1 MASLE
6 ISPNELIKKAAEGLK
21 KDIKMPDWA
30 AFVKT
35 GAFRE
40 RIPDT
45 KDWWYHRAAAILRKI
60 YIQSPIGVN
69 KLSVLYGG
77 KKNMGVKP
85 ERFMRGSRKLIR
97 VILQQLE
104 KSGYIQQVTK
114 GTVKGRT
121 ITKKGK
127 SFLDKIAK

>member
-1 MASLE
+1 MAVND

-21 KDIKMPDWA
+21 KDIKMPEWA

-45 KDWWYHRAAAILRKI
+45 KDWWYHRAASILRKI

-77 KKNMGVKP
+77 KKNRGVKP
-85 ERFMRGSRKLIR
+85 EAFYRGSRKLIR

-114 GTVKGRT
+114 GTTKGRI
-121 ITKKGK
+121 ITKKGT
-127 SFLDKIAK
+127 SFLDKLAK